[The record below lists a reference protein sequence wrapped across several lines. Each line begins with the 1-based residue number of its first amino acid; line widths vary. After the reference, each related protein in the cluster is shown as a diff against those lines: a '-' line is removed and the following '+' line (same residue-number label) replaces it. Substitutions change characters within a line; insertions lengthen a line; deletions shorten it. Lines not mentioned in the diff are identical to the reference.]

1 MIGFAKSIFLPIFL
15 ILTYTFTTVGLR
27 FKSKYQSSIRRHV
40 RLQIGAPEVKDVW
53 TSQEFLF
60 PSLGLIN
67 FFFVGCNNFATMAD
81 IAPTVFGCTSESDC
95 TPNMKV
101 ESLGLPCLGFNCCE
115 SANFT
120 SNHQVFAVAFRS
132 INESKF
138 YGATEPCKY
147 AFLVITAMNPQQI
160 QSNDGKKKRNPKR

>member
-1 MIGFAKSIFLPIFL
+1 MNFTGIPFSFSRLNIFIYLFIF
-15 ILTYTFTTVGLR
+15 Y
-27 FKSKYQSSIRRHV
+27 
-40 RLQIGAPEVKDVW
+40 
-53 TSQEFLF
+53 
-60 PSLGLIN
+60 
-67 FFFVGCNNFATMAD
+67 VGCDNFATMAD

-120 SNHQVFAVAFRS
+120 SNHQVFAVDFRS

-160 QSNDGKKKRNPKR
+160 QIQQ